1 MKVLELIIL
10 DLDRSF
16 NQRNVPR
23 GTLNEFYM
31 ADFLSNCKVIG
42 GIQINVSIKVP
53 LIILLLL
60 SNYKV
65 FNINHKTNY
74 YMIVRIIRHI
84 CKVYYGLIKNVHLS
98 LQCTR

>member
-1 MKVLELIIL
+1 M
-10 DLDRSF
+10 
-16 NQRNVPR
+16 RNVPG

-42 GIQINVSIKVP
+42 GIQINVTIKVP
-53 LIILLLL
+53 SIILLLI

-65 FNINHKTNY
+65 NNINHKTNY

-84 CKVYYGLIKNVHLS
+84 CKVYHGLIKNVHLI
-98 LQCTR
+98 LQSSRYMDLIF